1 MPPRARYQPQ
11 RLADPLL
18 TLREVAGRLRC
29 SVRTVQRYVAQGL
42 LPPPIRLTAQKCL
55 WRESDI
61 QKFLDRHSLD
71 TAS

>member
-29 SVRTVQRYVAQGL
+29 SIRTVQRYVAQGL
-42 LPPPIRLTAQKCL
+42 LAPPIRLTTQKCL
-55 WRESDI
+55 WRESDV
-61 QKFLDRHSLD
+61 QRFLDRRALD